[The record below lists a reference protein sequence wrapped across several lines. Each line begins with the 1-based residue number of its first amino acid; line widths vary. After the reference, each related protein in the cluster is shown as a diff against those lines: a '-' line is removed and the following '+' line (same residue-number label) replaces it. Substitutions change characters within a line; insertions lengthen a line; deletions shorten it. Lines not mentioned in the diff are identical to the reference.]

1 MQYILLNAVYG
12 VNLYISWVSYVLRFL
27 SSYG

>member
-12 VNLYISWVSYVLRFL
+12 ANLYISWFSYVLRFL
-27 SSYG
+27 SQYG